1 MLKQILNIINEK
13 IADDNLREQYQ
24 QETKDIGLQMVK
36 VTCFI
41 GIFFYPLFGILD
53 LFVFPKKYLIIW
65 GLRGFFV
72 LLTII
77 IYLMV
82 NTKFVRNNP
91 QEIGTL
97 IMIASGIV
105 IASMCHITGGPAS
118 IYYAGINLTVL
129 VMIFILFLSVKQ
141 VTFSCLIIYAYYM
154 YPTIINSS
162 SNFNQSI
169 VISNNFFLIT
179 TMLLSIAGTY
189 YKNRVRLTELS
200 GRINVEKANKKLA
213 EANKNKDIFLSNVS
227 HELRTPLTLA
237 LTPLE
242 SMMQGEL
249 GQFKKEEN
257 QTLERMHENLHAL
270 LRQIND
276 LLDLTRLQEGR
287 MILKYKDDD
296 ISQLIEGIVN
306 RVKPT
311 AEKKEISISYTHEGD
326 ISDLFFDHSKMEKV
340 IINLVSNALKFTKR
354 GGRIDV
360 SSRSEGG
367 KVIIDVSDTGVGIE
381 EDKLDSVFERFVQA
395 DGSYSREY
403 GGSGIGLAL
412 VKDIVE
418 LHGGGVSVQSQF
430 GKGAVFTVELPK
442 GSSHINTEDIVKG
455 EDESQGELESLKYSK
470 LIKSV
475 DTMTD
480 VHKDI
485 SVIEEKY
492 NGVSNATQK
501 VLIVEDNPDMYSLLA
516 DVLHND
522 FKIYIAPNGE
532 EGLNKIR
539 ELRPD
544 IVTTDIMMPKKDGI
558 SMLKDIRADE
568 EIKNTPVIILS
579 SKAEVSSKIEGL
591 EKGADDFI
599 PKPFNPRELQARIRS
614 LIMQRKIQSV
624 ITEKESLEKQIA
636 ALSRLTAA
644 IAHEINNPIGNIRHS
659 SSVLERI
666 DKEYSKQHGSPVND
680 DKGIEKFLSSISD
693 LIKLISIDSQRAV
706 EIVDNFKLL
715 SKNTRMHKVKERFN
729 LKKRLNEDLLSIES
743 KIKKLNHQVT
753 LNCPD
758 IEVESYPGVF
768 SQIFSNLVSNAMIHG
783 FDQGISGKINID
795 VLTTDQGLK
804 LVFADNGK
812 GIPTSDLDKIFEPF
826 YTTNQGQGN
835 TGLGLN
841 IVYNLITQKLGGEIS
856 CESKPNEGTKL
867 IISMPV
873 GTV

>member
-1 MLKQILNIINEK
+1 MRKPEYFDQYKKETLKTCQKHVRFSSAVVIL
-13 IADDNLREQYQ
+13 
-24 QETKDIGLQMVK
+24 GS
-36 VTCFI
+36 
-41 GIFFYPLFGILD
+41 PLFLPLD
-53 LFVFPKKYLIIW
+53 YLLAKEKMLDFLIVRLIMMIGEAIIYFLTKTRYGLKYSMWL
-65 GLRGFFV
+65 GVSSV
-72 LLTII
+72 LVASCTII
-77 IYLMV
+77 VLVHM
-82 NTKFVRNNP
+82 
-91 QEIGTL
+91 
-97 IMIASGIV
+97 
-105 IASMCHITGGPAS
+105 TGGAS
-118 IYYAGINLTVL
+118 SPYYAGLLIVL
-129 VMIFILFLSVKQ
+129 FALCIWIPITFQLGLCSAILMYLMYVIPFIASNSVSDWAIFVSNNYFMIFIFFLS
-141 VTFSCLIIYAYYM
+141 L
-154 YPTIINSS
+154 SS
-162 SNFNQSI
+162 LKFYNDIRFKE
-169 VISNNFFLIT
+169 FLSRYET
-179 TMLLSIAGTY
+179 Q
-189 YKNRVRLTELS
+189 
-200 GRINVEKANKKLA
+200 KANQKLV

-249 GQFKKEEN
+249 GQFKNEEN

-296 ISQLIEGIVN
+296 ISQLIESIVS

-311 AEKKEISISYTHEGD
+311 AEKKEIAISCTHEGD
-326 ISDLFFDHSKMEKV
+326 AITDLFFDHAKMEKV

-360 SSRSEGG
+360 SSRSEDG

-381 EDKLDSVFERFVQA
+381 DDKLDSVFERFVQA

-418 LHGGGVSVQSQF
+418 LHGGEVSVQSQF
-430 GKGAVFTVELPK
+430 GKGSTFSVQLPR
-442 GSSHINTEDIVKG
+442 GSSHIKTEDIVKG
-455 EDESQGELESLKYSK
+455 EEESKGELESLKYSK

-480 VHKDI
+480 LHEDI
-485 SVIEEKY
+485 SAIEEKY
-492 NGVSNATQK
+492 NSISNATKK

-522 FKIYIAPNGE
+522 YKVYIAPNGE
-532 EGLNKIR
+532 EGLNKVK
-539 ELRPD
+539 ELHPD

-568 EIKNTPVIILS
+568 KIKNTPVIILS

-599 PKPFNPRELQARIRS
+599 PKPFNPRELKARIRS
-614 LIMQRKIQSV
+614 LIMQRKIQAV
-624 ITEKESLEKQIA
+624 ITEKKSLEKQIA
-636 ALSRLTAA
+636 SLSRLTAA
-644 IAHEINNPIGNIRHS
+644 IAHEINNPVGNIRHS
-659 SSVLERI
+659 CSVLERI
-666 DKEYSKQHGSPVND
+666 GKEYSKQHGSPVND
-680 DKGIEKFLSSISD
+680 DKGIEKFFSSIID
-693 LIKLISIDSQRAV
+693 LIKLISIDSQRAL

-729 LKKRLNEDLLSIES
+729 LKERLNEDLFSIMN
-743 KIKKLNHQVT
+743 KIEKANHQVI

-758 IEVESYPGVF
+758 IEIESYPGIF

-795 VLTTDQGLK
+795 VLATAPGLK
-804 LVFADNGK
+804 LVFADNGR
-812 GIPTSDLDKIFEPF
+812 GILPDDRDKIFEPF
-826 YTTNQGQGN
+826 YTTNRERGS

-841 IVYNLITQKLGGEIS
+841 IVYNLITQKLGGEIT
-856 CESKPNEGTKL
+856 CESKPNKGTKL

-873 GTV
+873 GAV

>member
-1 MLKQILNIINEK
+1 
-13 IADDNLREQYQ
+13 
-24 QETKDIGLQMVK
+24 
-36 VTCFI
+36 
-41 GIFFYPLFGILD
+41 
-53 LFVFPKKYLIIW
+53 
-65 GLRGFFV
+65 
-72 LLTII
+72 
-77 IYLMV
+77 
-82 NTKFVRNNP
+82 
-91 QEIGTL
+91 
-97 IMIASGIV
+97 
-105 IASMCHITGGPAS
+105 MCHITGGPSS
-118 IYYAGINLTVL
+118 IYYAGINLTIL
-129 VMIFILFLSVKQ
+129 AIIFILPLSVKQ
-141 VTFSCLIIYAYYM
+141 VLLVSFIIYIYYLF
-154 YPTIINSS
+154 PIFVDNPVTKHSII
-162 SNFNQSI
+162 
-169 VISNNFFLIT
+169 ISNSFFLIST
-179 TMLLSIAGTY
+179 IIFSVLGTFF
-189 YKNRVRLTELS
+189 KNRIRLTELS
-200 GRINVEKANKKLA
+200 GRLEVQKTNKKLA

-242 SMMQGEL
+242 SMLQGEL
-249 GQFKKEEN
+249 GQFKREEN

-287 MILKYKDDD
+287 MVLKYMDDD

-311 AEKKEISISYTHEGD
+311 AEKKEIAISYTHEGD
-326 ISDLFFDHSKMEKV
+326 AITDLFFDHAKMEKV

-360 SSRSEGG
+360 SSRTENG
-367 KVIIDVSDTGVGIE
+367 KVIIDVADTGVGIE

-418 LHGGGVSVQSQF
+418 LHGGEVLVQSQF
-430 GKGAVFTVELPK
+430 GKGSTFTVQLPQ
-442 GSSHINTEDIVKG
+442 GSSHIKVEDIVKEEG
-455 EDESQGELESLKYSK
+455 SGLQGELESLKYSK

-475 DTMTD
+475 DTVTD
-480 VHKDI
+480 MHEDI
-485 SVIEEKY
+485 NAIEEKY
-492 NGVSNATQK
+492 NSISNATK
-501 VLIVEDNPDMYSLLA
+501 KILIVEDNPDMYNLLA

-522 FKIYIAPNGE
+522 YKVYIAPNGE
-532 EGLNKIR
+532 EGLSKVR
-539 ELRPD
+539 ELHPD
-544 IVTTDIMMPKKDGI
+544 VVTTDIMMPKKDGI

-568 EIKNTPVIILS
+568 KIKSTPVIILS

-614 LIMQRKIQSV
+614 LIMQRKIQAV
-624 ITEKESLEKQIA
+624 ISEKKSLEKQIA
-636 ALSRLTAA
+636 SLSRLTASV
-644 IAHEINNPIGNIRHS
+644 AHEINNPVGNIRHS
-659 SSVLERI
+659 CSVLERI
-666 DKEYSKQHGSPVND
+666 GKEYSKQHGSSVNE
-680 DKGIEKFLSSISD
+680 DKEIESFFSSISD
-693 LIKLISIDSQRAV
+693 LIKLISIDSQRAL

-729 LKKRLNEDLLSIES
+729 LKERLNEDLFSIMN
-743 KIKKLNHQVT
+743 KIEKSNHQVI

-758 IEVESYPGVF
+758 IEIESYPGIF

-795 VLTTDQGLK
+795 VLATAQGLK
-804 LVFADNGK
+804 LVFADNGR
-812 GIPTSDLDKIFEPF
+812 GILPDDRDKIFEPF
-826 YTTNQGQGN
+826 YTTNKERGS

-841 IVYNLITQKLGGEIS
+841 IVYNLITQKLGGEIT
-856 CESKPNEGTKL
+856 CESKPHKGTKL